1 MFHVPLFDIFL
12 PNALQHP
19 KAKLIFQSGR
29 CVKQLRFVNG
39 SLEFFS
45 ACDVQFSWQI
55 RLGRMAKAPAG
66 FKIFFDAVEK
76 QTGTLLKRLGPEF
89 FNPLGNAENIFGSQ
103 SLAIIGYERTAFAN

>member
-39 SLEFFS
+39 NLEFFS

-55 RLGRMAKAPAG
+55 RLGHMAKALAG
-66 FKIFFDAVEK
+66 FKIFLT
-76 QTGTLLKRLGPEF
+76 QLKSRPALSLSGWDQNF
-89 FNPLGNAENIFGSQ
+89 STRWAMRKIFS
-103 SLAIIGYERTAFAN
+103 AARVWR